1 VNIAGIVIGSGHPCR
16 TICEIS
22 NNHNGKY
29 ENAVKLLNLAKAAG
43 ATFGK
48 LQAYTPDELV
58 ALRGD
63 GPAPAQWGEQGWTM
77 RDLYTK
83 AMTPREWFPDL
94 FAHADRI
101 GLPLFA
107 SVFGPESLAMLERL
121 GCPAYKIASLDRDA
135 VHLVSLLGATRKPI
149 LQSLPDND
157 PPRDSPWDKIG
168 DVIDL
173 AGHPNGVW
181 IPFRNIAELYCPPGY
196 PQGNLGLGNIRGDT
210 VEGGKLGYEGFSY
223 HGTDP
228 MVPVYAVVAGAHVV
242 ECHLQLDDEPS
253 ELEANIS
260 LTGMQF
266 AHMVKEIRKV
276 EAML

>member
-1 VNIAGIVIGSGHPCR
+1 MNIAGVEIGPGHPCR
-16 TICEIS
+16 TIAELS

-29 ENAVKLLNLAKAAG
+29 ENAVKLLNAAKAAG

-48 LQAYTPDELV
+48 LQAYTPDELI

-63 GPAPAQWGEQGWTM
+63 GPAPSQWGEQGWTM

-94 FAHADRI
+94 FAHAKRI

-107 SVFGPESLAMLERL
+107 SVFGGGSLMLMEEL
-121 GCPAYKIASLDRDA
+121 GCPAYKLASLDR
-135 VHLVSLLGATRKPI
+135 GARALRAGVLATGRPVIESMPETR
-149 LQSLPDND
+149 
-157 PPRDSPWDKIG
+157 PWT
-168 DVIDL
+168 L
-173 AGHPNGVW
+173 NTA
-181 IPFRNIAELYCPPGY
+181 RLYCPPGY
-196 PQGNLGLGNIRGDT
+196 PQERIEFRHI
-210 VEGGKLGYEGFSY
+210 GYREFEGFSY

-228 MVPVYAVVAGAHVV
+228 MVPVVAAALGASLV
-242 ECHLQLDDEPS
+242 ECHMQLDEEPS

-260 LTGMQF
+260 LTGSAFAQMVMQ
-266 AHMVKEIRKV
+266 IRKV